1 MLSSKPALILQHGE
15 AGSPA
20 RLGEWLSER
29 RLPFVVHRIWEGPP
43 PEVDEFAF
51 VASLGSQYSAAGV
64 EPHWIGWELGALRA
78 AVRSG
83 VPVLGLCFGGQALSV
98 VLGGGVDVLARPE
111 IGWIAVDPVDGSDGS
126 DGSMPTGPW
135 LHYHRELLRVPPG
148 ARELARSPAG
158 VAAFAHGPHLG
169 VQFHPEADGALA
181 AVWARRG
188 DTMLA
193 EAGLTREDLAAQSR
207 RYAPAA
213 RALAFALFDRW
224 LAGAFDG
231 QARGSSGA
239 RLTTIASSSN
249 TARTSS
255 RPPSAST

>member
-1 MLSSKPALILQHGE
+1 LSSRPALILQHGE
-15 AGSPA
+15 AGPPT
-20 RLGEWLSER
+20 RLGEWLSDR
-29 RLPFVVHRIWEGPP
+29 RLPFVVHRIWEEPP
-43 PEVDEFAF
+43 PAIDEFAF
-51 VASLGSQYSAAGV
+51 VASLGSQYSVTARD
-64 EPHWIGWELGALRA
+64 PSWIRWELDALRG

-111 IGWIAVDPVDGSDGS
+111 IGWIAVESVDGF

-135 LHYHRELLRVPPG
+135 LQYHRELMRVPPG

-158 VAAFAHGPHLG
+158 PAAFTYGLHLG
-169 VQFHPEADGALA
+169 VQFHPEADAALA
-181 AVWARRG
+181 DVWARRG

-193 EAGLTREDLAAQSR
+193 ESGLTREQLAAQSA

-213 RALAFALFDRW
+213 RAQAFALFDRW
-224 LAGAFDG
+224 LTGALAD
-231 QARGSSGA
+231 QALGSSGA
-239 RLTTIASSSN
+239 RLTTIAASSN
-249 TARTSS
+249 TARTSR